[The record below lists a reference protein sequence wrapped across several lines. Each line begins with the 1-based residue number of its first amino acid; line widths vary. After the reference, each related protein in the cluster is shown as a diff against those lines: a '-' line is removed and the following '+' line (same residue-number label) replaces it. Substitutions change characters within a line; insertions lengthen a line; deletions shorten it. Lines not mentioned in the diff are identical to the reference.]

1 MSKGTM
7 KNWLLWITIFCCTLQ
22 FTSAAQ
28 DAAAPAAAQTLTQ
41 HDRDFAVASMQASR
55 KLFLDSV
62 AGLTPEQWNF
72 KAAPDRWSI
81 AECAEHIARS
91 EDFIGGLAKNQV
103 MKTPATP
110 QKRSEVKVTDQE
122 ILEKVPDRS
131 GPKFKAPE
139 PIAPKKTFTDP
150 EQAVA
155 HFKESREKNIDY
167 VQTTPDD
174 LRDHFLPHP
183 ALGPL
188 DGYQWLLLMSAHTER
203 HTNQI
208 LEVKADP
215 KYPKS

>member
-1 MSKGTM
+1 
-7 KNWLLWITIFCCTLQ
+7 
-22 FTSAAQ
+22 
-28 DAAAPAAAQTLTQ
+28 
-41 HDRDFAVASMQASR
+41 
-55 KLFLDSV
+55 
-62 AGLTPEQWNF
+62 
-72 KAAPDRWSI
+72 
-81 AECAEHIARS
+81 
-91 EDFIGGLAKNQV
+91 

-110 QKRSEVKVTDQE
+110 EKRSEVKITDQE
-122 ILEKVPDRS
+122 ILDKVPDRS

-139 PIAPKKTFTDP
+139 PIAPKKTFADP

-167 VQTTPDD
+167 VQTTQDD